1 MEGLCD
7 WCQSEEKSGDHSKM
21 SPTERKEIG
30 GRSEYPSED
39 NKISK
44 HKERVESSDRGGR
57 KINTVKSTPSPR
69 PAGRRYKLLKDVLC

>member
-30 GRSEYPSED
+30 GQSEYPCED

-44 HKERVESSDRGGR
+44 HKERVERSDRGR
-57 KINTVKSTPSPR
+57 KMSTVKSTSSPR